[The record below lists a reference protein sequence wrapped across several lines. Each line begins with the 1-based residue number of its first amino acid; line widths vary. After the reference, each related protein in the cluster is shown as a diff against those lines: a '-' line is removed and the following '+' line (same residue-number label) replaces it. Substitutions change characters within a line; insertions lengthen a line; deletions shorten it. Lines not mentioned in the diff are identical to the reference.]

1 MENARCGEISVLLD
15 QLEDLIEDGKTN
27 FLSGKVAIDK
37 ELMLDIIRDI
47 RLKLPTE
54 VQQSV
59 WIIEERNKII
69 DEAQKE
75 AYVIREEAREEMQMM
90 IEKDQITQYAK
101 ERAEYILLTAKEDAK
116 QMHMGA
122 VEYAQ
127 DTCKDVEQRLKFTL
141 ESIHQEVQVFESYI
155 TDLLREVYDNRQEL
169 KEMSA
174 QIEQQED

>member
-1 MENARCGEISVLLD
+1 
-15 QLEDLIEDGKTN
+15 
-27 FLSGKVAIDK
+27 
-37 ELMLDIIRDI
+37 
-47 RLKLPTE
+47 
-54 VQQSV
+54 
-59 WIIEERNKII
+59 
-69 DEAQKE
+69 
-75 AYVIREEAREEMQMM
+75 
-90 IEKDQITQYAK
+90 
-101 ERAEYILLTAKEDAK
+101 
-116 QMHMGA
+116 MHMGA